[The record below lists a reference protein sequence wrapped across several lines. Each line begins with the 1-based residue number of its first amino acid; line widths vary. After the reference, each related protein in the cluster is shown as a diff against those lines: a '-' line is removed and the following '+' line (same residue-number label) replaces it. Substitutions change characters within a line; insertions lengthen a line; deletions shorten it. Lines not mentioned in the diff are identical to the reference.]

1 MTFPISFAEMNN
13 SAIPGL
19 RKWETKRVR
28 VVSHIL
34 NDASRL
40 LKAQRQINIGGPLL
54 NCL

>member
-1 MTFPISFAEMNN
+1 MTFPISFAEMN

-28 VVSHIL
+28 VVSQIL

-40 LKAQRQINIGGPLL
+40 LKAQRQINIGDLA
-54 NCL
+54 